1 MLRFGQRPADHGHGR
16 AEIAQRLARAGQGGH
31 LKDAIYGAMDG
42 AVTTFAIVAG
52 VQGAGLSPAI
62 ILALGAANLLA
73 DGFSMAA
80 GNYAGT
86 KAERDDAARLRAVEE
101 RHIDLYPEGEREEIR
116 QILAAK
122 GLDGSVLERA
132 VTAISRDRRAWV
144 ELMLVDE
151 YGLSPRAPAPL
162 PAALVTFAAF
172 LTAGLVPLAPFA
184 LGLGAA
190 FGLSV
195 AMTGAAFF
203 AIGALKSRW
212 SLAPWWRS
220 GLETLAIGGTAAAIA
235 YLVGSLFRGVG

>member
-1 MLRFGQRPADHGHGR
+1 MLGFGSPPADHGHGS
-16 AEIAQRLARAGQGGH
+16 AEIAQRLARSRHGGH

-80 GNYAGT
+80 GNYSGT
-86 KAERDDAARLRAVEE
+86 KAERDDAARLRAIEE

-132 VTAISRDRRAWV
+132 VTAISGNRRAWI

-151 YGLSPRAPAPL
+151 YGLSPKIPAPL
-162 PAALVTFAAF
+162 PAALVTFTAF
-172 LTAGLVPLAPFA
+172 LMAGLVPLAPFA
-184 LGLGAA
+184 LGFDTA
-190 FGLSV
+190 FGLSIG
-195 AMTGAAFF
+195 MTAATFF
-203 AIGALKSRW
+203 SIGALKSRW

-220 GLETLAIGGTAAAIA
+220 AAETLLIGGMAALIA
-235 YLVGSLFRGVG
+235 YVVGAMFRAV